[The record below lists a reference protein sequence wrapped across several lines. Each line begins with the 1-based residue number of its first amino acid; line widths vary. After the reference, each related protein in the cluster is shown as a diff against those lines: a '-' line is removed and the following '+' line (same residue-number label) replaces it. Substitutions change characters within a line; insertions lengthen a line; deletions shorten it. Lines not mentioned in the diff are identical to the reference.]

1 MMAQPS
7 EKLIVAGK
15 IDPKNGNN
23 STQNTDVVDM
33 SKFREALL
41 VVQTGSSD
49 STVDAKL
56 QESNDPGF
64 ASGNSDISGKAITQL
79 SAQSNKVVLI
89 NLKAEKMTKRYLRG
103 VVTVGN
109 GTTNLV
115 AAVLLGV
122 KPAFGPASDDKLA
135 AVAQIVT

>member
-1 MMAQPS
+1 
-7 EKLIVAGK
+7 
-15 IDPKNGNN
+15 
-23 STQNTDVVDM
+23 M